1 MADTPL
7 PLLLGS
13 NHPQEQNPIPVKAFN
28 ILTARIFIMWWNTML
43 ASNFSELVQVVTL
56 YNTCCSIYPIWT
68 RSAFAHYLHNSNV
81 LFAGGIFVCNH
92 MVYWVYLYWMRISF
106 TLCTVVCLLVAQSEL
121 HSLFASDFF
130 ATLHKCAVASSATYV
145 IGYDE
150 INCNKDLRL
159 FWS

>member
-43 ASNFSELVQVVTL
+43 ASNFSELVQLVTL

-81 LFAGGIFVCNH
+81 LFAGACLCAIIWYIGFIFTECASVSPCAQLYA
-92 MVYWVYLYWMRISF
+92 YWLHRVNF
-106 TLCTVVCLLVAQSEL
+106 TPCLQVTSLQLCINVLLHPVPPMS
-121 HSLFASDFF
+121 
-130 ATLHKCAVASSATYV
+130 
-145 IGYDE
+145 
-150 INCNKDLRL
+150 
-159 FWS
+159 